1 MVWDHLIYSIMIL
14 MGLATLTGIVAQIIV
29 GFIRFI
35 KRRVFP

>member
-14 MGLATLTGIVAQIIV
+14 MGLATLTGIAAGIIV

-35 KRRVFP
+35 KRKIYP